1 MRALRLIAAIAAF
14 SMAMIAAESSYV
26 GTWKLNTSKSKSTPG
41 TAVKEMTVTFEA
53 IGDQMKRVATGT
65 DSDGQPISMNS
76 TIAWD
81 GKDHPI
87 DAPGL
92 TVAVTQVNDRTLN
105 VKVKREGKVID
116 SIRAV
121 VSKDGKTMTSY
132 EKGEDPKG
140 RQIDN
145 TDVFEKQ

>member
-1 MRALRLIAAIAAF
+1 
-14 SMAMIAAESSYV
+14 
-26 GTWKLNTSKSKSTPG
+26 
-41 TAVKEMTVTFEA
+41 
-53 IGDQMKRVATGT
+53 
-65 DSDGQPISMNS
+65 
-76 TIAWD
+76 
-81 GKDHPI
+81 
-87 DAPGL
+87 
-92 TVAVTQVNDRTLN
+92 